1 MAPLSLYVK
10 TLGCKVNQVESESF
24 LREFATFDVELA
36 DAQEQA
42 DIIVV
47 NTCSVTGEADAK
59 ARKALRKCAR
69 QPKTQHVIATGCS
82 AVMHA
87 EELEALEDNITVLAD
102 KTRVAPYI
110 IELLKLK
117 PKAEEDSLEQLRSS
131 HPGLF
136 RTRSFVKVQDGCT
149 NFCSYCIV
157 PYARGALHSTP
168 SREIVTEVEKLADNG
183 VKEIVLT
190 GINIGRYRDEDQGI
204 ESLPQLVN
212 LLERTGI
219 QRIRIS
225 SIEPVDMSDEFV
237 ALFASGSKVC
247 EHLHIPLQSG
257 SDAVLKAM
265 NRGYTAQT
273 YKDIVARLRSV
284 VPDIALSTDV
294 IVGFP
299 GETNQDFEA
308 TLALCN
314 EVGFSKL
321 HVFKYSKR
329 KGTPAAEMQQ
339 VDSQTIAKRAQE
351 LASLGS
357 KLAQRYLDNMKG
369 RPLEFL
375 IEGEYGDSL
384 RGTSREHITRLFDKG
399 SRDDEGNVISVGSL
413 HTVIG

>member
-1 MAPLSLYVK
+1 MASLALYVK
-10 TLGCKVNQVESESF
+10 TLGCKVNQVESETL
-24 LREFATFDVELA
+24 LREFAAYDVELA
-36 DAQEQA
+36 DKQEQA

-69 QPKTQHVIATGCS
+69 QPKTQLVIATGCS
-82 AVMHA
+82 AMLHA
-87 EELEALEDNITVLAD
+87 KELETLEENITVLAD

-110 IELLKLK
+110 IERLNLK
-117 PKAEEDSLEQLRSS
+117 PRTDEESLEQLRTA
-131 HPGLF
+131 HPTLF

-157 PYARGALHSTP
+157 PYARGGLESTP
-168 SREIVTEVEKLADNG
+168 SREVVEEVEKLARNG

-190 GINIGRYRDEDQGI
+190 GINIGRYRDTSQGI

-212 LLERTGI
+212 LLTQTAI

-225 SIEPVDMSDEFV
+225 SIEPVDITDEFL
-237 ALFASGSKVC
+237 ALFAPGSKVC

-265 NRGYTAQT
+265 NRNYTAQE
-273 YKDIVARLRSV
+273 YKVIVARLRSV
-284 VPDIALSTDV
+284 APDIALSTDV

-299 GETNQDFEA
+299 GETDQDFEE
-308 TLALCN
+308 TLALCR
-314 EVGFSKL
+314 EVGFSKI

-339 VDSQTIAKRAQE
+339 VDYQVMAKRAQQ
-351 LASLGS
+351 LAALGDN
-357 KLAQRYLDNMKG
+357 LAQAYLEKMKG
-369 RPLEFL
+369 KPLEFL
-375 IEGEYGDSL
+375 VEGEYGGSL
-384 RGTSREHITRLFDKG
+384 RGTSREHITQMFEKG
-399 SRDDEGNVISVGSL
+399 SRDSEGNVISVGSL
-413 HTVIG
+413 YTVIG